1 MASIYMTRDGRDKL
15 ENELRVLKTQERPK
29 SRAKLAEAREK
40 GDLSENAEYDAAK
53 EEHNRLETR
62 INRIQDQLSRAII
75 VEDGNFPDGQVA
87 IGRAVEL
94 EDLGS
99 GRKFTYKL
107 VSEIESDF
115 AAGKISTNSPV
126 GKGLVGHFEGED
138 VEITVPAGVKRYKI
152 LKVRSTTE

>member
-15 ENELRVLKTQERPK
+15 EDELRILKTKERPK

-62 INRIQDQLSRAII
+62 INRIQDQLSRTII
-75 VEDGNFPDGQVA
+75 VEDGNFPSGQVA
-87 IGRAVEL
+87 IGRTVEL
-94 EDLGS
+94 EDLGNR
-99 GRKFTYKL
+99 RKLTYTL

-138 VEITVPAGVKRYKI
+138 VEITVPAGIKRYHI
-152 LKVRSTTE
+152 VKVRAANE

>member
-15 ENELRVLKTQERPK
+15 ENELRTLKTKERPK

-87 IGRAVEL
+87 IGRTVEL
-94 EDLGS
+94 EDLGNR
-99 GRKFTYKL
+99 RKFTYKL

-138 VEITVPAGVKRYKI
+138 VEITVPAGIKRYKI
-152 LKVRSTTE
+152 LKVRFTTE

>member
-1 MASIYMTRDGRDKL
+1 MASIYMTRTGRDKL
-15 ENELRVLKTQERPK
+15 EDELRMLKTQERPK

-62 INRIQDQLSRAII
+62 ISRIQDQLSRAMII
-75 VEDGNFPDGQVA
+75 EDGNFPEGQVA
-87 IGRAVEL
+87 IGRTVEL

-99 GRKFTYKL
+99 QRKYTYTL
-107 VSEIESDF
+107 VSEVESDF

-138 VEITVPAGVKRYKI
+138 VEITVPAGVKRYRI
-152 LKVRSTTE
+152 LKVRSAGE

>member
-15 ENELRVLKTQERPK
+15 ETELRVLKTQERPK

-87 IGRAVEL
+87 IGRTVEL

-99 GRKFTYKL
+99 GRKFTYRL